1 MDSKSNKDKCKKEAI
16 RLALKY
22 NFVTDVT
29 SMVVE
34 EDDKYVKK
42 GTIGVDENTFAYDNS
57 FQRGKAFANF
67 NTSKKRRGRPA
78 RTSKKRG
85 GRPAPM

>member
-29 SMVVE
+29 SMIIE
-34 EDDKYVKK
+34 EEDKYVKK
-42 GTIGVDENTFAYDNS
+42 GAIDVDENAILADKPDNGGWQAMWMS
-57 FQRGKAFANF
+57 GP
-67 NTSKKRRGRPA
+67 SSRGRS
-78 RTSKKRG
+78 RQRKKDAKR
-85 GRPAPM
+85 

>member
-67 NTSKKRRGRPA
+67 NKSKQRGGRKQRRGRPA
-78 RTSKKRG
+78 
-85 GRPAPM
+85 PM

>member
-57 FQRGKAFANF
+57 FQRGKAFATWLSNS
-67 NTSKKRRGRPA
+67 SKKRSRRPA
-78 RTSKKRG
+78 Q
-85 GRPAPM
+85 M